1 MLPAR
6 SKIARVQ
13 HHDAVPYGV
22 MPGFMASLRGKSGT
36 SARALEFTI
45 LTAARTGEAIG
56 ARWSEFDLLA
66 KLWIVPPQRTKALK
80 EHRVALSD
88 RAVQILSGL
97 PRTGDFVFRAA
108 KSDRPISSSAMLEL
122 VRGMRGHGATV
133 HGFRSTFGDWANE
146 QTSYP
151 NEMCEIALAHV
162 VSDKTEAAYRRGDM
176 LEKRRRLMAD
186 WAAYC
191 EREPR
196 EGADN
201 VTPIRERA

>member
-6 SKIARVQ
+6 SKIARVK

-122 VRGMRGHGATV
+122 VGGA
-133 HGFRSTFGDWANE
+133 FGSHPSECKA
-146 QTSYP
+146 S
-151 NEMCEIALAHV
+151 
-162 VSDKTEAAYRRGDM
+162 RRP
-176 LEKRRRLMAD
+176 LTLLF
-186 WAAYC
+186 
-191 EREPR
+191 
-196 EGADN
+196 
-201 VTPIRERA
+201 